1 MIDWIS
7 SKLGRKFMLGTIAGL
22 LTISLLFLIVF
33 TRMFTGQLEQER
45 ALASA
50 DVNHLL
56 QSALENAMLKRDL
69 DGLRNIVNR
78 LGQQNNIYSVMI
90 FNPEGVVRFASNPQF
105 LGRRYIQDKDLGC
118 ANCTLGDDFSKESIR
133 FLVNEQEHEVLRS
146 INPVRNKKPCT
157 QCHGDI
163 VTNPINGILLVDYEA
178 QAIHEKVQK
187 STLLLMGSGSSVV
200 LFAVAG
206 GWWFMHRFVLAPV
219 SLLAKASHSLSKGQL
234 DTRVN
239 LYGRDELA
247 QLGQAFNSMAEN
259 LKISLRDS
267 HEKEVFLQK
276 LIDAIPDGIRVIDS
290 NYSIVQA
297 NQSYCDQ
304 IQRPME
310 QVVNTPC
317 YKSSHNRSEP
327 CISTLITCPLREIEK
342 NDKPLKTMH
351 QHIRRDGN
359 ELFVEVVAAPLKL
372 IINGEE
378 KQYIIESI
386 RDLAKQLEFSHGQR
400 LATLTEL
407 ATGVAHEIR
416 NPLASIRMGL
426 QSALR
431 STEGMDKD
439 FGELRKYL
447 RIVDHEVDVCIDVT
461 ERLLKLATPSSDSL
475 QLISLNDAIADTIS
489 LLVAD
494 ASQQGIVV
502 ELDLASPDARV
513 MASDSEIRIIVI
525 NLAQNAFHAMLEGG
539 HLQILSCVKGDD
551 VQMIFEDTGIGIT
564 PEDLP
569 KIFTPFFSHRAD
581 GSMGAGLGLS
591 ICKTIVQRY
600 GGQIEVETCV
610 DKRTS
615 FTVTLPNADS
625 EAINQTKMEVPS

>member
-7 SKLGRKFMLGTIAGL
+7 SKLGRKFMLGTVAGL

-33 TRMFTGQLEQER
+33 TRMYTGQLEQER
-45 ALASA
+45 ALASV
-50 DVNHLL
+50 DVNYLL

-69 DGLRNIVNR
+69 DGLRDIVKR
-78 LGQQNNIYSVMI
+78 LGQQNNINSVLI
-90 FNPEGVVRFASNPQF
+90 LNPGGIVRFASNPRF
-105 LGRRYIQDKDLGC
+105 LGRKFIRDKDLGC
-118 ANCTLGDDFSKESIR
+118 ANCTLGDNFTKETSR
-133 FLVNEQEHEVLRS
+133 FIVNEQNHEVLRS
-146 INPVRNKKPCT
+146 INPVHNKKPCT

-163 VTNPINGILLVDYEA
+163 VKNPINGILLVDYDA
-178 QAIHEKVQK
+178 KAIHEKVQK
-187 STLLLMGSGSSVV
+187 STLLLMGSGSIVV
-200 LFAVAG
+200 LFAVVG
-206 GWWFMHRFVLAPV
+206 GWWFMHRFVLEPV

-239 LYGRDELA
+239 LEGKDELA
-247 QLGQAFNSMAEN
+247 QLGHAFNSMAEN

-267 HEKEVFLQK
+267 YEKEVFLQK

-290 NYSIVQA
+290 NYTIVQA
-297 NQSYCDQ
+297 NQSYCEQ

-317 YKSSHNRSEP
+317 YQSSHKRDEP
-327 CISTLITCPLREIEK
+327 CVSTLVNCPLHEIMK
-342 NDKPLKTMH
+342 NGKPLKTMH
-351 QHIRRDGN
+351 QHIRKDGN
-359 ELFVEVVAAPLKL
+359 ELFVEVVAAPVKL
-372 IINGEE
+372 FINGKK

-431 STEGMDKD
+431 SAETMGKD
-439 FGELRKYL
+439 IGEFHKYL
-447 RIVDHEVDVCIDVT
+447 MIVDHEVDVCIDIT
-461 ERLLKLATPSSDSL
+461 ERLLKLATPSGDSL

-494 ASQQGIVV
+494 ASQQSIAV
-502 ELDLASPDARV
+502 ELDLAPADPRV
-513 MASDSEIRIIVI
+513 MAADSEIRIIVV

-539 HLQILSCVKGDD
+539 CLKISTRVKEDD
-551 VQMIFEDTGIGIT
+551 VQMCFEDTGIGIT

-581 GSMGAGLGLS
+581 GSLGAGLGLS
-591 ICKTIVQRY
+591 ICKTMVQRY
-600 GGQIEVETCV
+600 GGRIEVESRI

-625 EAINQTKMEVPS
+625 EAIKQTEMGDLS